1 MCHSSL
7 CKLSPISSWRIY
19 KLMRNWTQSGHQN
32 IQYFDWSL
40 NYRISSLVISSI
52 AFNKVKFAPLGVAL
66 TPKLFTDFF
75 QISSQWYCN
84 TMLLRVFASKLT
96 WSSFH
101 SNWNSSILSL
111 ETTELTEK
119 TYGDFKFHKFAD
131 LIFVQTGLPAKT
143 NCLKPNSYI
152 WLLPRDSR

>member
-19 KLMRNWTQSGHQN
+19 KLIRNWTQSGHQN
-32 IQYFDWSL
+32 IKYFDWSL
-40 NYRISSLVISSI
+40 NYRILSLVISSV
-52 AFNKVKFAPLGVAL
+52 AFNKGKVWSPRSCVDAKIVYR
-66 TPKLFTDFF
+66 LFSDFF
-75 QISSQWYCN
+75 AMLLQFYTI
-84 TMLLRVFASKLT
+84 LLRVFASKLT

-119 TYGDFKFHKFAD
+119 HMEISNSKSS
-131 LIFVQTGLPAKT
+131 QT
-143 NCLKPNSYI
+143 
-152 WLLPRDSR
+152 